1 MNPGQLMKVTYHMDT
16 KKINKYIKFTSVY
29 HQILERILENS
40 PYEHDDGVRLFWF
53 GKFIK

>member
-29 HQILERILENS
+29 HQMLERILENS